1 MANLYLMS
9 PSSTQIADHSS
20 MNRRKF
26 LKTGIAAA
34 IGMPLILPSRVLG
47 RDGHVAPSNQ
57 IVVGGIGLGPR
68 GRQVLREG
76 FLKQKDVRFVAIADP
91 RADNRETIRRIVNGA
106 YGNEDC
112 HSCPDMF
119 EIHGRSDIDAVLIAT
134 GNRWHGLA
142 SMLAAHAGK
151 DVYCEKPVSMS
162 VRESLDLAH
171 HVNASGR
178 SYQAGMQRRSV
189 ENFQFA
195 VGLARSGKLGR
206 LRSVHAGLVRRP
218 LLSEPLPEEPLPD
231 PSACDWD
238 RWVGPSPTRPYNRK
252 YLLGNWRDYQDFVGL
267 TSLPEWG
274 SHTIDL
280 CQWAADMD
288 AGGPVQFEC
297 EGDTIYGTYPNGV
310 RLVMRTAGFKGEGDW
325 KVSGT
330 CPVRFEGDEGWVE
343 ADDKRDLVA
352 SDPRLLEGA
361 PTEGASGTTPTRHV
375 REFLD
380 CVKSRK
386 TTSGN
391 ASIAGNT
398 HVVCHAASI
407 AWTLARPL
415 AFDPKKGVFPGD
427 EEATRLCDWKYR
439 DPWKLPS

>member
-1 MANLYLMS
+1 MVGMVKQNIRKWMVLLGLLLTAFSITEAATELWGRGEVPRLTDPADVPMTLEEIWTGYEQSYDKNNPLEAKIHKTWEVAGDVVVNWVQLTVGTFQGKKLVVCGYWAYPKGAKNL
-9 PSSTQIADHSS
+9 P
-20 MNRRKF
+20 
-26 LKTGIAAA
+26 GIV
-34 IGMPLILPSRVLG
+34 MF
-47 RDGHVAPSNQ
+47 H
-57 IVVGGIGLGPR
+57 GGPQTASESG
-68 GRQVLREG
+68 
-76 FLKQKDVRFVAIADP
+76 A
-91 RADNRETIRRIVNGA
+91 VN
-106 YGNEDC
+106 
-112 HSCPDMF
+112 
-119 EIHGRSDIDAVLIAT
+119 
-134 GNRWHGLA
+134 W
-142 SMLAAHAGK
+142 
-151 DVYCEKPVSMS
+151 
-162 VRESLDLAH
+162 
-171 HVNASGR
+171 
-178 SYQAGMQRRSV
+178 
-189 ENFQFA
+189 
-195 VGLARSGKLGR
+195 AR
-206 LRSVHAGLVRRP
+206 
-218 LLSEPLPEEPLPD
+218 LPEEPLPD